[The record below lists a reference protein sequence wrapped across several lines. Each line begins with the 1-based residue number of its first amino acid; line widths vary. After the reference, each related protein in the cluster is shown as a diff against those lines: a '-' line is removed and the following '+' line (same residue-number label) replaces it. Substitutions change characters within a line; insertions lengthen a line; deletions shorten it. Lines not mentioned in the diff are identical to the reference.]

1 MLRFCDM
8 RERAGRWNPN
18 WERSDRYPT
27 VYRGSGKRS
36 GHSPKR
42 SQQRRNPPY
51 TGWRHRQ
58 LMKGIRKEVRL
69 SEKIILNYSRN
80 SI

>member
-1 MLRFCDM
+1 M

-51 TGWRHRQ
+51 TGWRHGQ